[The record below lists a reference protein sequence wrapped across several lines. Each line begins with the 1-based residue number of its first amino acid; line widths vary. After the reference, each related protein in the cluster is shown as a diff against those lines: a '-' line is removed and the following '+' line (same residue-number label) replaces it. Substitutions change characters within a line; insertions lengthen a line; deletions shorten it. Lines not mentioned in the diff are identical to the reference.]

1 MPIMKKIKN
10 KEEMKKRKEEKVKNK
25 KIDLYILE
33 RKILI

>member
-10 KEEMKKRKEEKVKNK
+10 KKEMKKRKEEKVKNK

>member
-1 MPIMKKIKN
+1 MSIMKKIKN

>member
-1 MPIMKKIKN
+1 MKKIKN